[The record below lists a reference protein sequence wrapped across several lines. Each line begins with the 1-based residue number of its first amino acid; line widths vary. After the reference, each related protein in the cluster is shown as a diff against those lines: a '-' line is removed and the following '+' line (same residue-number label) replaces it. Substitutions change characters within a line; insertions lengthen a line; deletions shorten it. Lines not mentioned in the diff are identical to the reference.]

1 MAILVCGGAGYIG
14 SHAVHALA
22 AAGQEVVVV
31 DNLQTGHAAAVAG
44 KAAFVQGD
52 IRDVACLDGIFR
64 RFRID
69 GVMHFAADSQVGESM
84 VDPLK
89 YFNNNVG
96 GMQSLLEAM
105 VRHGVGRIVFS
116 SSAAVYGEP
125 DSVPISEDAP
135 TRPTNPYGHSKLM
148 MEAMMRWVSVAH
160 GIRYVSLRYFNV
172 AGALADG
179 SIGEDHSPESHL
191 IPLVLQVPLGRRPHI
206 TIFGDDYATPD
217 GTCIRDY
224 IAVTDLV
231 DAHMR
236 ALDHLQRGGDDLICN
251 LGNGQGFSVREIVDC
266 ARKVT
271 GHEIPVVMGQRRAG
285 DPARLVASARKA
297 QQVLGWQPQL
307 GVEAIIESACA
318 GTGNIRTVTAN
329 GSKTASWRGVR
340 HAPFLWRRSRAK
352 DGSGRLTCQKRQRVI
367 RGG

>member
-52 IRDVACLDGIFR
+52 IRDAACLDGIFR

-116 SSAAVYGEP
+116 SSAAMLR
-125 DSVPISEDAP
+125 AP
-135 TRPTNPYGHSKLM
+135 KKPRARFQMAIWVRVSICLPCGGIREKGNGGGSHTWGRGRGKRPPRLM
-148 MEAMMRWVSVAH
+148 NEGSVA
-160 GIRYVSLRYFNV
+160 
-172 AGALADG
+172 
-179 SIGEDHSPESHL
+179 
-191 IPLVLQVPLGRRPHI
+191 
-206 TIFGDDYATPD
+206 
-217 GTCIRDY
+217 
-224 IAVTDLV
+224 
-231 DAHMR
+231 
-236 ALDHLQRGGDDLICN
+236 
-251 LGNGQGFSVREIVDC
+251 
-266 ARKVT
+266 
-271 GHEIPVVMGQRRAG
+271 
-285 DPARLVASARKA
+285 
-297 QQVLGWQPQL
+297 
-307 GVEAIIESACA
+307 
-318 GTGNIRTVTAN
+318 
-329 GSKTASWRGVR
+329 
-340 HAPFLWRRSRAK
+340 RRSRA
-352 DGSGRLTCQKRQRVI
+352 
-367 RGG
+367 

>member
-52 IRDVACLDGIFR
+52 IRDAACLDGIFR

-135 TRPTNPYGHSKLM
+135 TRPTNPYGYSKLM

-160 GIRYVSLRYFNV
+160 GIRYVSCV
-172 AGALADG
+172 ISMWPGPWPTAA
-179 SIGEDHSPESHL
+179 
-191 IPLVLQVPLGRRPHI
+191 
-206 TIFGDDYATPD
+206 
-217 GTCIRDY
+217 
-224 IAVTDLV
+224 
-231 DAHMR
+231 
-236 ALDHLQRGGDDLICN
+236 
-251 LGNGQGFSVREIVDC
+251 SVRTTAPRAISSPWCCQCRWAGGRISPSSVMITLRPTGP
-266 ARKVT
+266 ASVT
-271 GHEIPVVMGQRRAG
+271 TSPSPIWWTPM
-285 DPARLVASARKA
+285 
-297 QQVLGWQPQL
+297 
-307 GVEAIIESACA
+307 
-318 GTGNIRTVTAN
+318 
-329 GSKTASWRGVR
+329 
-340 HAPFLWRRSRAK
+340 
-352 DGSGRLTCQKRQRVI
+352 
-367 RGG
+367 

>member
-52 IRDVACLDGIFR
+52 IRDAACLDDIFR

-84 VDPLK
+84 VKPLK

-148 MEAMMRWVSVAH
+148 MEAMMRWVSAAH
-160 GIRYVSLRYFNV
+160 GIRYVSLR
-172 AGALADG
+172 
-179 SIGEDHSPESHL
+179 
-191 IPLVLQVPLGRRPHI
+191 
-206 TIFGDDYATPD
+206 
-217 GTCIRDY
+217 
-224 IAVTDLV
+224 
-231 DAHMR
+231 
-236 ALDHLQRGGDDLICN
+236 
-251 LGNGQGFSVREIVDC
+251 
-266 ARKVT
+266 
-271 GHEIPVVMGQRRAG
+271 
-285 DPARLVASARKA
+285 
-297 QQVLGWQPQL
+297 
-307 GVEAIIESACA
+307 
-318 GTGNIRTVTAN
+318 
-329 GSKTASWRGVR
+329 
-340 HAPFLWRRSRAK
+340 
-352 DGSGRLTCQKRQRVI
+352 
-367 RGG
+367 

>member
-52 IRDVACLDGIFR
+52 IRDAACLDGIFR

-172 AGALADG
+172 AGALA
-179 SIGEDHSPESHL
+179 STTAPRAISSPWSCKCRWAG
-191 IPLVLQVPLGRRPHI
+191 GRTSPSSVMITLRP
-206 TIFGDDYATPD
+206 
-217 GTCIRDY
+217 
-224 IAVTDLV
+224 
-231 DAHMR
+231 
-236 ALDHLQRGGDDLICN
+236 
-251 LGNGQGFSVREIVDC
+251 
-266 ARKVT
+266 T
-271 GHEIPVVMGQRRAG
+271 GP
-285 DPARLVASARKA
+285 ASATTSPSPT
-297 QQVLGWQPQL
+297 WWTP
-307 GVEAIIESACA
+307 I
-318 GTGNIRTVTAN
+318 
-329 GSKTASWRGVR
+329 
-340 HAPFLWRRSRAK
+340 
-352 DGSGRLTCQKRQRVI
+352 
-367 RGG
+367 

>member
-52 IRDVACLDGIFR
+52 IRDAACLDGIFR

-191 IPLVLQVPLGRRPHI
+191 IP
-206 TIFGDDYATPD
+206 
-217 GTCIRDY
+217 
-224 IAVTDLV
+224 
-231 DAHMR
+231 
-236 ALDHLQRGGDDLICN
+236 
-251 LGNGQGFSVREIVDC
+251 
-266 ARKVT
+266 
-271 GHEIPVVMGQRRAG
+271 VVMGQRRAG

-307 GVEAIIESACA
+307 GVEAIIESA
-318 GTGNIRTVTAN
+318 
-329 GSKTASWRGVR
+329 WRWHREHPHGY
-340 HAPFLWRRSRAK
+340 
-352 DGSGRLTCQKRQRVI
+352 GERQ
-367 RGG
+367 